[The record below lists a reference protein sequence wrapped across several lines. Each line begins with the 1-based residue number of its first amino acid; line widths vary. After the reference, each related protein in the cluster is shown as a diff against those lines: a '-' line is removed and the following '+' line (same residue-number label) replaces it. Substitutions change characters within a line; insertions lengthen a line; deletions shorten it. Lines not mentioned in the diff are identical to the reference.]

1 MGSGEAA
8 AGGHGDGVGGGR
20 RRIGVW
26 TVGREGEVAVGGSR
40 WKVVRKGWVGIE
52 ISASTMDGQGELQGR
67 ILLLCNGNRAH
78 GNGTVGVS
86 DSETLKGAE
95 DLLQTDY
102 TGYIKSV

>member
-1 MGSGEAA
+1 ME
-8 AGGHGDGVGGGR
+8 GGLK
-20 RRIGVW
+20 
-26 TVGREGEVAVGGSR
+26 GGSC
-40 WKVVRKGWVGIE
+40 VNHGWTGTGSI
-52 ISASTMDGQGELQGR
+52 QGR
-67 ILLLCNGNRAH
+67 ILLCNGYRAH